1 MVTLYDLGVHISFI
15 IGEKSID
22 MLTMAESA
30 IELESKE
37 LTPISFKEYENIQLE
52 FTSSNENDQ
61 LYYDGIDLLPDE
73 KCQTDSK
80 GNLYLK
86 PLKDGEKYIIFK
98 HSPDYYAMRRGK
110 FSIRLTHGQKIYY
123 QYFEVCPQ
131 NVNDEEWIIMQKE
144 LEEEIQGLSSDIIRK
159 NIAIGDN
166 EKEVAPS
173 KELYKFFVI
182 KKHFNNILAALI
194 DIKDR
199 PNYKVEKDYRLE
211 PLYHAT
217 YIDNITVKDYLM
229 KGTGEE
235 KYLVPKRVYNYDLPE
250 NRWLKKIIKIYEREL
265 CLFQKSTLKY
275 IGCVENE
282 IKDLEKYCD
291 RNIAT
296 INAKKNVIAE
306 LKKYLEAVRTIL
318 SISELIKSQ
327 EWYQEIREVDSL
339 TIPHVLIYDVRYN
352 AFYKVYKELQKNT
365 ISIKWDEGYAYS
377 WKLSSEMYE
386 IWCFIKVCRFL
397 ISSELGFKETRGWI
411 FDEIKD
417 EHILIPELR
426 PGTKVEFAKK
436 NLRIKAYYNL
446 ALGRNINNTDKEK
459 EPLFSNSRHVK
470 PDIRLDLYKDDTYWC
485 SLIIEVKYRTI
496 KNFWE
501 SDSACK
507 EQIIAYKND
516 YKSKYCRGFSNE
528 EFVVRKINPIDR
540 VWVFNP
546 THDVE
551 KIIEK
556 RNEGI
561 KFIQLIPGD
570 NHENVINELK
580 KEINMA
586 FEDELL

>member
-1 MVTLYDLGVHISFI
+1 MVTLCDLGVHINFI
-15 IGEKSID
+15 IGKKNID
-22 MLTMAESA
+22 MLTMAESVA
-30 IELESKE
+30 ELESEE
-37 LTPISFKEYENIQLE
+37 LTPIAFKEYENIQLE
-52 FTSSNENDQ
+52 FTSTDENDQ
-61 LYYDGIDLLPDE
+61 LYYDGIDLLPDK

-80 GNLYLK
+80 GNLYLT
-86 PLKDGEKYIIFK
+86 PLLEGEKYIIFE
-98 HSPDYYAMRRGK
+98 HSSDYYAMRKGR
-110 FSIRLTHGQKIYY
+110 FAIRLTHDQKIYY
-123 QYFEVCPQ
+123 QYFEVYPQ
-131 NVNDEEWIIMQKE
+131 NVNDDEWTIMQKE

-159 NIAIGDN
+159 NIALGDN
-166 EKEVAPS
+166 ENEVVPS

-194 DIKDR
+194 DIKDK

-211 PLYHAT
+211 PLYRAT

-250 NRWLKKIIKIYEREL
+250 NRWLKKIIGIYEREL
-265 CLFQKSTLKY
+265 YLFQESTLKY
-275 IGCVENE
+275 TEYVEKE
-282 IKDLEKYCD
+282 IKDLEKYSE
-291 RNIAT
+291 RNIAV
-296 INAKKNVIAE
+296 INAKKNVLGE
-306 LKKYLEAVRTIL
+306 LKKYLETVRTIL

-339 TIPHVLIYDVRYN
+339 PIPHVLIYDVRYN
-352 AFYKVYKELQKNT
+352 AFYKMYKELQKNT

-397 ISSELGFKETRGWI
+397 IGSELGFKETRGWI

-426 PGTKVEFAKK
+426 PGTKVEFVKE
-436 NLRIKAYYNL
+436 NLKIKAYYNL
-446 ALGRNINNTDKEK
+446 ALGRNINNIDKEK

-496 KNFWE
+496 KNFWA
-501 SDSACK
+501 SDTACK

-516 YKSKYCRGFSNE
+516 YKSKFCRGFSNE

-570 NHENVINELK
+570 NHENIINELK

>member
-1 MVTLYDLGVHISFI
+1 MHD
-15 IGEKSID
+15 
-22 MLTMAESA
+22 
-30 IELESKE
+30 
-37 LTPISFKEYENIQLE
+37 
-52 FTSSNENDQ
+52 
-61 LYYDGIDLLPDE
+61 
-73 KCQTDSK
+73 
-80 GNLYLK
+80 
-86 PLKDGEKYIIFK
+86 
-98 HSPDYYAMRRGK
+98 
-110 FSIRLTHGQKIYY
+110 QKIYY
-123 QYFEVCPQ
+123 QCFEVCPQ
-131 NVNDEEWIIMQKE
+131 NVNDDEWAIMQKE

-159 NIAIGDN
+159 NIALGDN
-166 EKEVAPS
+166 ENEVAPS

-194 DIKDR
+194 DIKDK

-211 PLYHAT
+211 PLYRAT

-235 KYLVPKRVYNYDLPE
+235 KYLVPKRVYNYNLPE
-250 NRWLKKIIKIYEREL
+250 NRWLKKIIGIYEREL
-265 CLFQKSTLKY
+265 YLFQESTLKY
-275 IGCVENE
+275 AEYVEKE
-282 IKDLEKYCD
+282 IKDLEKYAE
-291 RNIAT
+291 RNIAV
-296 INAKKNVIAE
+296 INAKKNVLGE
-306 LKKYLEAVRTIL
+306 LKKYLETVRTIL

-339 TIPHVLIYDVRYN
+339 AIPHVLIYDVRYN
-352 AFYKVYKELQKNT
+352 AFYKMYKELQKNT
-365 ISIKWDEGYAYS
+365 INIKWDEGYAYS

-397 ISSELGFKETRGWI
+397 ISSELGFKETKGWI

-426 PGTKVEFAKK
+426 PGTKVEFKK
-436 NLRIKAYYNL
+436 ENLKIKAYYNL
-446 ALGRNINNTDKEK
+446 ALGRNINNIDKEK

-496 KNFWE
+496 KNFWA
-501 SDSACK
+501 SDTACK

-516 YKSKYCRGFSNE
+516 YKSKFCRGFSNE